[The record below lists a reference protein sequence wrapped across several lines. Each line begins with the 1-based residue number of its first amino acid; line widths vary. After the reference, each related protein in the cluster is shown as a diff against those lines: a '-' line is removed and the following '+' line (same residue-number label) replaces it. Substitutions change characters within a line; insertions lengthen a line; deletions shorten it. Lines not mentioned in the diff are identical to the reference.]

1 MALTQALAIDRT
13 LAALAEPARR
23 RVVDLLRERPHRAGE
38 LARAAGLSAPAMS
51 RHLRALR
58 ATGLVE
64 ESHPEFDARV
74 RIYRLRPEPMAQ
86 LKNWLDETERL
97 WTQQLAAFKAHVEAG
112 SVTSR
117 VIVSLRVAATPERA
131 FEVFTRDIGVWW
143 QPNDLFRFTPRSPGM
158 IALEAGEGG
167 RFTETLANGKV
178 FEIGRVTGLGAR
190 RRLALTWRQ
199 ATFAPDQ
206 MTTCRG
212 AVRAGRRARRGSP
225 STIPAGTAFR
235 KSTWRAIP
243 FRTGCSCAGMRE
255 WWQQLLAGLRCAR
268 LRR

>member
-1 MALTQALAIDRT
+1 MTQALAIDRT

-86 LKNWLDETERL
+86 LKNWLDETEQL

-112 SVTSR
+112 S
-117 VIVSLRVAATPERA
+117 
-131 FEVFTRDIGVWW
+131 
-143 QPNDLFRFTPRSPGM
+143 
-158 IALEAGEGG
+158 
-167 RFTETLANGKV
+167 
-178 FEIGRVTGLGAR
+178 
-190 RRLALTWRQ
+190 
-199 ATFAPDQ
+199 
-206 MTTCRG
+206 
-212 AVRAGRRARRGSP
+212 
-225 STIPAGTAFR
+225 
-235 KSTWRAIP
+235 
-243 FRTGCSCAGMRE
+243 
-255 WWQQLLAGLRCAR
+255 
-268 LRR
+268 